1 MTVHPNQFLQ
11 KTDRAQF
18 LIDNLN
24 LPKASGIEDAVWEEF
39 QIDHLNDDSL
49 FRINNK
55 SRQIAFSF
63 LSAAEAVAEAVMD
76 ARDSIF
82 TSINQEEA
90 KEKIRYANAVYENL
104 EIGGLPKLII
114 ENQLE
119 LEFENGAR
127 LVSHPAKPVRGKPK
141 SNWYADEFA
150 HVQHD
155 REIFKGSTAIITKGG
170 RIRIGS
176 SPMGASGVF
185 YEVFTQEDKYP
196 GYSRK
201 STPWW
206 EVQAF
211 CSNVKLARLL
221 APKMTTF
228 ERVDRFGKDRIKA
241 IYANT
246 PEEDF
251 QQEYECMFVDES
263 TAWITWDEIKFAQSL
278 GENLHCVAAVGKKGE
293 LSKLFDAINE
303 LKRLIQEGK
312 VEPILALGM
321 DIGRTKHATEIIVL
335 GCSNLGLYPVRLIL
349 TMENCEFDDQLNV
362 LMKVMEILPI
372 KKGLIDR
379 TGIGRNLAENA
390 SRKYPF
396 KLEGVDFTMQ
406 SKQLWATDAKMLIQQ
421 RKTPLPNHR
430 DFAYQIHS
438 IKRIVTPSKNVVFDT
453 VRNEKHHADKF
464 WAWGLGLAAACAEL
478 YIKAQDESESSEEY
492 SGW

>member
-1 MTVHPNQFLQ
+1 MTLHPNQFLQ
-11 KTDRAQF
+11 KTERAQF

-24 LPKASGIEDAVWEEF
+24 LRGASGVETAVWEEF
-39 QIDHLNDDSL
+39 QLDHLNDDSL

-63 LSAAEAVAEAVMD
+63 LSAAEAVAEAILD

-90 KEKIRYANAVYENL
+90 KEKIRYAKAVYENL
-104 EIGGLPKLII
+104 EIGGLPKLLI

-141 SNWYADEFA
+141 ANWYADEFA

-185 YEVFTQEDKYP
+185 YEVFTQAEKYP

-211 CSNVKLARLL
+211 CKNVGSAKTL
-221 APKMTTF
+221 APQLTTF
-228 ERVDRFGKDRIKA
+228 ERVEMFAKDRIKA
-241 IYANT
+241 IFANV

-251 QQEYECMFVDES
+251 KQEYECVFVDES
-263 TAWITWDEIKFAQSL
+263 TAWITWEEIKSAQSI
-278 GENLHCVAAVGKKGE
+278 GEKLDCLTATGKKDE
-293 LSKLFDAINE
+293 LANLFEAVNR
-303 LKRLIQEGK
+303 LKRLIQEGR
-312 VEPILALGM
+312 VENVLALGM
-321 DIGRTKHATEIIVL
+321 DIGRTKHATEIILL
-335 GCSNLGLYPVRLIL
+335 GCSTLEIYPVRLIL
-349 TMENCEFDDQLNV
+349 TLENVGFNDQLGV
-362 LMKVMEILPI
+362 LLKVLELLPI

-390 SRKYPF
+390 ADKYPT

-406 SKQLWATDAKMLIQQ
+406 SKQMWATDAKMLIQQ
-421 RKTPLPNHR
+421 RKTPLPAHR
-430 DFAYQIHS
+430 ELAYQIHS

-464 WAWGLGLAAACAEL
+464 WAWVLALAAAATP
-478 YIKAQDESESSEEY
+478 ASARMRDESESSEEY
-492 SGW
+492 TGW